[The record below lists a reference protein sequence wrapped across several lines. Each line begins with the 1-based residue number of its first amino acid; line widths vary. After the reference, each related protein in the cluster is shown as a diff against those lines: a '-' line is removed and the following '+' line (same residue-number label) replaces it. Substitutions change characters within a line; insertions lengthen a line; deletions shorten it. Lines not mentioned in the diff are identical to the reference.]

1 MLNNKKLNIFAVDV
15 GNTSIHIGLFN
26 GLKLQFKGNIA
37 TDAGQNSLKSFLSN
51 ISRRINKSGIRV
63 DGVIACS
70 VVPKINKILASA
82 LRTFNKK
89 IIFCGRDL
97 TVPVRNLYKN
107 PKAVGQDRLV
117 NAYAGLSLYG
127 KPLIIIDIGTAVTF
141 DLISKKAEY
150 LGGIIAPGIN
160 LSLKA
165 LGDNTALLPK
175 LALSERPKKLKLIGK
190 STKESM
196 FSGVVLGFSLMVE
209 SLVKELKA
217 QLGSDSRAILT
228 GGDSKIIA
236 GYIGCAIDITDE
248 DLTLKGLNLLAQ
260 SFLKRP

>member
-1 MLNNKKLNIFAVDV
+1 MKNTKMNILSIDI

-26 GLKLQFKGNIA
+26 GLKLKFKGNIA
-37 TDAGQNSLKSFLSN
+37 TNAGQNPLKNFLSN

-63 DGVIACS
+63 DGIIVCS
-70 VVPKINKILASA
+70 VVPKINKSLARQ
-82 LRTFNKK
+82 LRIFNKK
-89 IIFCGRDL
+89 AIFCGKDL
-97 TVPVRNLYKN
+97 VIPVKNLYKN

-117 NAYAGLSLYG
+117 NAFAGLSLYG
-127 KPLIIIDIGTAVTF
+127 KPLIIIDAGTAVTF
-141 DLISKKAEY
+141 DLISKRGEY

-165 LGDNTALLPK
+165 LGDNAALLPR
-175 LALSERPKKLKLIGK
+175 LVLSDRPRKLKLIGR

-209 SLVKELKA
+209 GLVKELKA
-217 QLGSDSRAILT
+217 QLGPDSRVILT

-236 GYIGCAIDITDE
+236 DYLDFAIDAMDE
-248 DLTLKGLNLLAQ
+248 DLTLKGLNLLSQ
-260 SFLKRP
+260 SFLRRP